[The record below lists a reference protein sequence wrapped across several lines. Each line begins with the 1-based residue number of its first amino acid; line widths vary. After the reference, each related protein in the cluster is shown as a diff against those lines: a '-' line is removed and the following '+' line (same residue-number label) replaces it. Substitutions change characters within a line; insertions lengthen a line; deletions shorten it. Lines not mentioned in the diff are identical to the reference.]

1 MTTKSKSASISLG
14 NLNARKAADAPFEFE
29 YVAPDNTLSG
39 VFLKV
44 IGSQSDTVIRAIQ
57 EEDDGERRANFL
69 RATKNAKARP
79 ENADLGSLAEDMD
92 ATSRKIAKR
101 LVGWRG
107 PGETDGLTAEQAK
120 RFLGIEEP
128 WSPENALLLCRSNQH
143 LANQVI
149 EKSNDLGNW
158 LKLSPTSS

>member
-1 MTTKSKSASISLG
+1 MTKTAAAGISLA
-14 NLNARKAADAPFEFE
+14 NLNARKTADVPFEFE
-29 YVAPDNTLSG
+29 YIGPDGELSG

-44 IGSQSDTVIRAIQ
+44 IGSESDTIVRAIQ
-57 EEDDGERRANFL
+57 AEDDAERRANYV

-79 ENADLGSLAEDMD
+79 ESADLGSMREDME
-92 ATSRKIAKR
+92 ANSRKIARR

-107 PGETDGLTAEQAK
+107 PGEIDGLSEEQRA

-128 WSPENALLLCRSNQH
+128 WSAENALLLCSANTH

-149 EKSNDLGNW
+149 AKANDLGNFMR
-158 LKLSPTSS
+158 LSPPKS